1 MLALAGWAQGHGGMV
16 FPEPR
21 NAAGQKPWGPT
32 NKCNSQSPYSTAGF
46 YPGEYCGLGCV
57 GDSCLWYQIGCF
69 VGCGTCS
76 MTGKDLYPT
85 PQDLEQAGH
94 CKPITPTNNKKE
106 HMGYNID
113 KLSTHGDWSAVN
125 PWRAPGTAG
134 RGNPAFNPCG
144 ISSGAIGYPIPPATG
159 TKQGMNGTDLP
170 ASKNAPVWSRGSVQ
184 NVEWGIYANHA
195 GGYAYRL
202 CKKGPNG
209 EVTETAC
216 QEGHLP
222 FVGEKTTVKYYDGSR
237 QPFEIDATT
246 ISNGTF
252 PAGSM
257 WRLNP
262 VPMCNCD
269 LGQACSN
276 YPGKSSDQ
284 TKPYPETH
292 LRPGQTAERCP
303 TGLMFPTKWDDGH
316 GSGAVGKTFGGFP
329 FTMQDQVKV
338 PEDMAAGEY
347 VLSWRWDCEQTP
359 QVWNSC
365 ADINVQ

>member
-1 MLALAGWAQGHGGMV
+1 MLALAGWAHGHGGMIN
-16 FPEPR
+16 PAPR
-21 NAAGQKPWGPT
+21 NAAGQKVWST
-32 NKCNSQSPYSTAGF
+32 SNKCGSSSPYSTAGY
-46 YPGEYCGLGCV
+46 YPGEYCGVGCV

-85 PQDLEQAGH
+85 QQDFDKAGH
-94 CKPITPTNNKKE
+94 CKPIAATNNNKATI
-106 HMGYNID
+106 GYNRD
-113 KLSTHGDWSAVN
+113 GLSSHGDWSKVN
-125 PWRAPGTAG
+125 PWRAPGTTG

-144 ISSGAIGYPIPPATG
+144 ISSGAIGYPDPPATG
-159 TKQGMNGTDLP
+159 TQQGMNGTDLP
-170 ASKNAPVWSRGSVQ
+170 ATADPQVWKRGSVQ
-184 NVEWGIYANHA
+184 DVEWGLYANHA

-209 EVTETAC
+209 EITEEAC
-216 QEGHLP
+216 QEGHLA

-237 QPFEIDATT
+237 DPFQIDATT
-246 ISNGTF
+246 LSNGTF
-252 PAGSM
+252 PSGSQ

-262 VPMCNCD
+262 IPMCNCD
-269 LGQACSN
+269 LGQSCYA
-276 YPGKSSDQ
+276 GKGDQ
-284 TKPYPETH
+284 NAPYSETH

-316 GSGAVGKTFGGFP
+316 GAGSYGKSFGGFP
-329 FTMQDQVKV
+329 FTMIDQVKV

-365 ADINVQ
+365 SDIRVK